1 VGEQRLGARGRSG
14 ARGEAPRKG
23 GGVIY
28 LALIPSLSKGQRL
41 HFDKLN
47 VGAL

>member
-1 VGEQRLGARGRSG
+1 
-14 ARGEAPRKG
+14 
-23 GGVIY
+23 VIY